1 MNAGLSAQLQEYWL
15 RYRDDGILLDT
26 NLLLLLWLA
35 QFDPSLVGGK
45 RLAKYTSQ
53 DVQLL
58 ATYVHKFSRILT
70 THTILTE
77 TSNLAALVLTGQR
90 KREFFTRLFPLFV
103 INPPPKFQRCPVEG
117 LTLDAGTFVDLGFT
131 DATLV
136 ATAETP
142 HFLLTDDLDLYLAAQ
157 SRGAPTVNFTH
168 MREAVGIV

>member
-1 MNAGLSAQLQEYWL
+1 MTGGLSAQLQQYL
-15 RYRDDGILLDT
+15 SRYRDDGILLDT

-45 RLAKYTSQ
+45 RLAKYTPQ

-58 ATYVHKFSRILT
+58 AAYVHKFSRILT

-77 TSNLAALVLTGQR
+77 TSNLAALVLTGHH
-90 KREFFTRLFPLFV
+90 KREFFTRMLPLFT
-103 INPPPKFQRCPVEG
+103 IHSPPQFQRCPIEG
-117 LTLDAGTFVDLGFT
+117 LALDAETFVNLGFT

-157 SRGAPTVNFTH
+157 LRGAPTINFTH